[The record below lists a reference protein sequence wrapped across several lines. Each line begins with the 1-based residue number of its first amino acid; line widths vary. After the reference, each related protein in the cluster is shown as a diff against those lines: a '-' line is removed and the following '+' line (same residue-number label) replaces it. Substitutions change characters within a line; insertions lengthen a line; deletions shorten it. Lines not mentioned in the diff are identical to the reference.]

1 MNGVFCI
8 LSHPRDTSINV
19 CLSKVFFLSFRL
31 LHCPCLPPLTRK
43 LFLLKMFGI
52 HFISF
57 QKKANYYYW
66 ENKSH
71 LFFSLCVGST
81 FKPWFFPGD
90 GWLTYNIVILR
101 VIDSQSK
108 RWCCHYSIAIAMC
121 SKHLPHNRLNQNFSY
136 GPWFIHHFAFRGVTD
151 SKRIRVL
158 FFGLTCTFHL
168 SVIAKVFYKE
178 YRKCSVIKILD
189 FLIKEMHCC

>member
-1 MNGVFCI
+1 MVFFVSYHIPEI
-8 LSHPRDTSINV
+8 LPSMSVYPRSFFFLLGYFTVLV
-19 CLSKVFFLSFRL
+19 CLLLQGNSFYLR
-31 LHCPCLPPLTRK
+31 C
-43 LFLLKMFGI
+43 FGI

-71 LFFSLCVGST
+71 LFFFSLCVGST
-81 FKPWFFPGD
+81 FKPWFFPGYA
-90 GWLTYNIVILR
+90 WLTYNIVILR
-101 VIDSQSK
+101 VIDNQSK

-158 FFGLTCTFHL
+158 FSGLTCTFHL
-168 SVIAKVFYKE
+168 SGQ
-178 YRKCSVIKILD
+178 SVL
-189 FLIKEMHCC
+189 